1 MIAARNLMAN
11 MLALFWCVCLGITI
25 VQVIFHDLNIF
36 LVTMIFY
43 KANEVIQCVGLKGL
57 DKQCYFQSINETE

>member
-1 MIAARNLMAN
+1 MAK

-43 KANEVIQCVGLKGL
+43 KTNEVIQCVGLKGL
-57 DKQCYFQSINETE
+57 ENSAISTALMKENNH